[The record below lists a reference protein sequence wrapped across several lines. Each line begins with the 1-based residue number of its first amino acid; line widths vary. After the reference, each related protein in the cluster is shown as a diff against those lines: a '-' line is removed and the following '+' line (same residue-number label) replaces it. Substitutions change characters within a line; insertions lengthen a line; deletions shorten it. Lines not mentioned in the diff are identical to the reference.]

1 MFLEQIEITGFR
13 GISRLSVK
21 LGQITALIGENAW
34 GKSSLLRALWSLLG
48 HDALPYQF
56 VADDFYRA
64 SCDGANGQELII
76 RLTFREHR
84 PGISQHSH
92 RLNRLSSIW
101 TRHHLDMFHRIHYVA
116 KATLN
121 SEGIISEHY
130 FEDAHGSRV
139 PDENSA
145 ELIRLLS
152 SMNPVLRLR
161 DSRSISALVEPAV
174 EPDDFVGDITDLLP
188 DCTPDRQQRITDGV
202 HAAEYLLDRYFMNVP
217 HQTKRSQRDIINQP
231 GSLHGLT
238 DWHDLLRNMD
248 NDTMQ
253 QMLAR
258 IGHALLSSHSGRKLE
273 HEARPIYILEDPESR
288 LHPTMM

>member
-1 MFLEQIEITGFR
+1 
-13 GISRLSVK
+13 
-21 LGQITALIGENAW
+21 
-34 GKSSLLRALWSLLG
+34 
-48 HDALPYQF
+48 
-56 VADDFYRA
+56 
-64 SCDGANGQELII
+64 
-76 RLTFREHR
+76 
-84 PGISQHSH
+84 
-92 RLNRLSSIW
+92 
-101 TRHHLDMFHRIHYVA
+101 MFHRIHYVA

-217 HQTKRSQRDIINQP
+217 HQTKRSQSLTSSLGSRYADI
-231 GSLHGLT
+231 GSQSISVRRGRTVYHYLQTTVQG
-238 DWHDLLRNMD
+238 
-248 NDTMQ
+248 
-253 QMLAR
+253 QMA
-258 IGHALLSSHSGRKLE
+258 GPS
-273 HEARPIYILEDPESR
+273 ES
-288 LHPTMM
+288 